1 MADVK
6 TKQTEQSID
15 IFLDKVTDENLKKDC
30 YSIIGLMEKAAGEP
44 AKMWGPTIIGFGTHH
59 YKYDS
64 GREGDICL
72 IGFSPRKANISLY
85 LCNFEGRNAVLAK
98 LGKHKTGKGCIY
110 IKKLSDVDINVF
122 ESLIKQAAD
131 QQRNAH

>member
-1 MADVK
+1 MVETK
-6 TKQTEQSID
+6 TKQTEQSVG
-15 IFLDKVTDENLKKDC
+15 IFLDKVADENLRKDC
-30 YSIIGLMEKAAGEP
+30 YTIIGLMEKAAGEP
-44 AKMWGPTIIGFGTHH
+44 AKMWGSAIIGFGTHH

-85 LCNFEGRNAVLAK
+85 LANFKGRDAVLGK

-110 IKKLSDVDINVF
+110 IKKLSDLDITVF
-122 ESLIKQAAD
+122 ESLIQQATD
-131 QQRNAH
+131 HHRNEN